1 MEIIF
6 HSHANKTHFHKKGCA
21 LGLILKVRVLE
32 LGSGQFLQHF
42 DVFHD
47 LQLNR
52 HFIQRNVT
60 CSIKLIEHSKLL
72 FIKKSINVMNN
83 INLVIIIKILL
94 CVYLSLVPSFYTPLC
109 PLTGVELVFKQVI
122 LVLKVGVG
130 VKIT

>member
-21 LGLILKVRVLE
+21 LGLNLKVRVLE
-32 LGSGQFLQHF
+32 LRSGLLLQHF
-42 DVFHD
+42 DIFHD

-72 FIKKSINVMNN
+72 FIPKSIFM
-83 INLVIIIKILL
+83 
-94 CVYLSLVPSFYTPLC
+94 S
-109 PLTGVELVFKQVI
+109 
-122 LVLKVGVG
+122 
-130 VKIT
+130 